1 MKTLKNKNGFSYI
14 MTCVFILGAAML
26 IFIALQY
33 AMIYHIA
40 NEQKKD
46 TQLALDSYVTTYAVE
61 KYNALKQG
69 EAYDKYIDLTGL
81 VDGAYAVLG
90 YPRNV
95 SPIHRDPIPLRD
107 DCTMSQ
113 PTVNSLG
120 SDRFGVHV
128 TYELS
133 IPFEAFGIQVVD
145 VIVPVDIRSS
155 FTEKY

>member
-1 MKTLKNKNGFSYI
+1 MRILKNKNGFSYI
-14 MTCVFILGAAML
+14 MTCVFVLCAAML

-81 VDGAYAVLG
+81 VDGAYEVLEAE
-90 YPRNV
+90 RT
-95 SPIHRDPIPLRD
+95 
-107 DCTMSQ
+107 DCTMTQ
-113 PTVNSLG
+113 PTVASLG
-120 SDRFGVHV
+120 NDAFGVRV
-128 TYELS
+128 TYELA
-133 IPFEAFGIQVVD
+133 IPFEAFGIQVAD
-145 VIVPVDIRSS
+145 IIVPVDIRSS